1 MSDRSSTCFWFKGL
15 VYSKLSA
22 DVSRLGRGPCYDVV
36 VCDLEPTQGGVGT
49 REEPGTVEMT
59 TPGFGMRTGARR
71 RTGLR

>member
-49 REEPGTVEMT
+49 REEPALLVEINVGVHF
-59 TPGFGMRTGARR
+59 TP
-71 RTGLR
+71 LKI